1 MNSEDVH
8 HDTTANEQREPSV
21 SSPGAML
28 RQAREQQGLS
38 QQDIADK
45 IFVKVN
51 TVDSIENDKIDQTMS
66 VTFTKGY
73 VRNYAKHLG
82 LDADIVISAF
92 ESTHTNPE
100 SPAHL
105 QSFSQKVAKQAHDD
119 RWMMVTYGILF
130 LLVAGVVIWWYQQDD
145 SVVDDTA
152 TTAGETIES
161 SERASAVTAS
171 PRTEAEPNVA
181 KSQPHSLSQ
190 TRQDNEAEASPVQTQ
205 TATQPSTNARAT
217 TGGQEQAG
225 SLQADTAQER
235 VAEDDDSSSE
245 SDLAQVGDASA
256 EQTANEASQAM
267 ASADTAKM
275 TFTFGEDCWVNIED
289 ANGETIAT
297 GIKREGR
304 VMSVSGQP
312 PISVTLGAPDN
323 VAVTLNGTSVDI
335 SDYQNGRTARFTLP
349 LQE

>member
-8 HDTTANEQREPSV
+8 HDTTANDDRAPSV

-38 QQDIADK
+38 QQNIADK

-51 TVDSIENDKIDQTMS
+51 TVDDIENDKIDQTMS

-82 LDADIVISAF
+82 LDADRVISAF
-92 ESTHTNPE
+92 ESTHNNAE
-100 SPAHL
+100 SHARL

-130 LLVAGVVIWWYQQDD
+130 LLVAGVVTWWYQQDD
-145 SVVDDTA
+145 DVVDE
-152 TTAGETIES
+152 TT
-161 SERASAVTAS
+161 SAVTEANETQERSSSVTAS
-171 PRTEAEPNVA
+171 SQPVSGPEASSRQTQPLTQRHQDNTPEQRALQAQSVDQPA
-181 KSQPHSLSQ
+181 SDTDSTSGAQTAQSKSQPEPAQ
-190 TRQDNEAEASPVQTQ
+190 PEADDE
-205 TATQPSTNARAT
+205 
-217 TGGQEQAG
+217 
-225 SLQADTAQER
+225 DTPANQSDDA
-235 VAEDDDSSSE
+235 AESVVISGEGAEEGTPSSS
-245 SDLAQVGDASA
+245 DAQ
-256 EQTANEASQAM
+256 M
-267 ASADTAKM
+267 AAM

-289 ANGETIAT
+289 ASGEIIAT

-304 VMSVSGQP
+304 VMPISGQP
-312 PISVTLGAPDN
+312 PINVTLGAPDN
-323 VAVTLNGTSVDI
+323 VAVTFNGSSVDI

>member
-8 HDTTANEQREPSV
+8 HDTTANDDRSQSV

-51 TVDSIENDKIDQTMS
+51 TVDDIENDKIDQTMS

-82 LDADIVISAF
+82 LDANSVISAF
-92 ESTHTNPE
+92 ERTHNNAE
-100 SPAHL
+100 SHARL

-130 LLVAGVVIWWYQQDD
+130 LLVAGVVTWWYQQDD
-145 SVVDDTA
+145 SVVD
-152 TTAGETIES
+152 ETS
-161 SERASAVTAS
+161 SAVSKTDEASGRASAVTAS
-171 PRTEAEPNVA
+171 PRTESEPQA
-181 KSQPHSLSQ
+181 AGK
-190 TRQDNEAEASPVQTQ
+190 QTQ
-205 TATQPSTNARAT
+205 TQTDRQPNNEPAQNASLAQMT
-217 TGGQEQAG
+217 SQPVTAEETPSDALNQPTASQPEQAQQMEDENEAAP
-225 SLQADTAQER
+225 SQSDDTISAVAASNESEEDEAQS
-235 VAEDDDSSSE
+235 AS
-245 SDLAQVGDASA
+245 SA
-256 EQTANEASQAM
+256 EM
-267 ASADTAKM
+267 AAM

-289 ANGETIAT
+289 ANGEIIAT

-304 VMSVSGQP
+304 VMPISGQP
-312 PISVTLGAPDN
+312 PINVTLGAPDN
-323 VAVTLNGTSVDI
+323 VAVTFNGSSVDI